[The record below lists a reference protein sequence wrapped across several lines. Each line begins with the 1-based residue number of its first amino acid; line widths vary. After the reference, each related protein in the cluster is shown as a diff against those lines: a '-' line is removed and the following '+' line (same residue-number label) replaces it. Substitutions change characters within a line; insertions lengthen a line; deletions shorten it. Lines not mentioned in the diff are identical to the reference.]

1 MSEPCA
7 YVSQTWGVHDY
18 RWVEALVDLGFD
30 VQIFSCEKD
39 GSTIQQIRSELAH
52 TAGPVLAGPL
62 TTISHHLIGISR
74 PLVGLSWGFDL
85 FQLQSDGEDLSWL
98 QQLDGLIVDS
108 TATRNI
114 ALESGVEDAK
124 VHSIPWGIDVETF
137 TPQGPVVDLHE
148 WGVPASAPIIV
159 SLRALEP
166 LYRVGDI
173 IDAFALIAGEESGS
187 HLIIGNDG
195 SLRQELVERVQ
206 GHGISDRTTFIGRLA
221 ESDLPNLLRASTV
234 YVTASE
240 VDGASVTLLQAMSCE
255 VPVVA
260 SATPGNSDWVVPG
273 QTGHLFTMGSPQEM
287 AVALSAAMNDSA
299 HGDPRGLTT
308 KARDLVK
315 QRAAWNRNRRAL
327 GTIMRPAQRGTSSRS
342 AAASRLQ
349 G

>member
-1 MSEPCA
+1 MSEPCV
-7 YVSQTWGVHDY
+7 YVSQTWGVHDQ
-18 RWVEALVDLGFD
+18 RWVEALVDLGFE
-30 VQIFSCEKD
+30 VQVFSCEKD

-62 TTISHHLIGISR
+62 TTITHHLIGISR

-108 TATRNI
+108 TPTRNI
-114 ALESGVEDAK
+114 ALESGVEETK
-124 VHSIPWGIDVETF
+124 IHTIPWGVDVETF
-137 TPQGPVVDLHE
+137 TPQGPVMDLHE
-148 WGVPASAPIIV
+148 WGVPESAPIIV

-173 IDAFALIAGEESGS
+173 IDAFALVANHDPQC

-195 SLRQELVERVQ
+195 SLRQELLERAQ
-206 GHGISDRTTFIGRLA
+206 AYGISDQTTFIDKLP
-221 ESDLPNLLRASTV
+221 ESDLPGLLRASTA

-240 VDGASVTLLQAMSCE
+240 VDGSSVTLLQAMSCA

-260 SATPGNSDWVVPG
+260 SATPGNAEWVVPG
-273 QTGHLFTMGSPQEM
+273 ETGYLFTTGSPQEM
-287 AVALSAAMNDSA
+287 AIALSAALGDSA

-308 KARDLVK
+308 KAHDLVE
-315 QRAAWNRNRRAL
+315 QRADWNRNMRAL
-327 GTIMRPAQRGTSSRS
+327 GTIMRTAQRGH
-342 AAASRLQ
+342 L
-349 G
+349 